1 MVTQM
6 YTIIDGVRVNSHQ
19 YIHTITIDGVLSILA
34 GGGGVTPIIT
44 MSVISLCL
52 SLLLN
57 ETFCVDFCLNRWHS
71 ISRSEEGDMFIL
83 VNLSVYAW
91 CV

>member
-34 GGGGVTPIIT
+34 GGGGYTNHYNVCNQ
-44 MSVISLCL
+44 SLFVS
-52 SLLLN
+52 SL
-57 ETFCVDFCLNRWHS
+57 E
-71 ISRSEEGDMFIL
+71 
-83 VNLSVYAW
+83 
-91 CV
+91 

>member
-19 YIHTITIDGVLSILA
+19 YIPTITIDGVLSILA
-34 GGGGVTPIIT
+34 GGGVVTPIIT

-57 ETFCVDFCLNRWHS
+57 ETFCVDFCLNRCHS

-83 VNLSVYAW
+83 VNLSVCAW